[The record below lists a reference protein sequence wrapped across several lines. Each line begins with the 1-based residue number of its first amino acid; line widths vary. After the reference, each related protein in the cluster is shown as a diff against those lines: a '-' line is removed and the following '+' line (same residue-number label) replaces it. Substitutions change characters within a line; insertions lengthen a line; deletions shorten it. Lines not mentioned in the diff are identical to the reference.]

1 MSLLAAAATAL
12 TITIRVY
19 DLYGLPPDQR
29 AEALAVAGETL
40 AHAGVAV
47 TWLDRTR
54 EPDGS
59 RPPACLALLT
69 DGELVVRIQAR
80 SPRGPHVLGTAV
92 VQADG
97 GPNVFASVYAGSVAD
112 KAARSGVWMPTLLG
126 RATAHEI
133 GHLLLGENAH
143 GPHGLMRASWNVKRQ
158 HPSEWRF
165 TEADADRIRQRH
177 LVPTGLLVAALDE

>member
-19 DLYGLPPDQR
+19 DTYGLPPDQR

-47 TWLDRTR
+47 NWLDCTR
-54 EPDGS
+54 HPDGS
-59 RPPACLALLT
+59 RPEACGALLNEN
-69 DGELVVRIQAR
+69 ELVVRIQAR
-80 SPRGPHVLGTAV
+80 SPRGPQVLGTAV

-97 GPNVFASVYAGSVAD
+97 GPNVFASVYAESVAN
-112 KAARSGVWMPTLLG
+112 KASKSGVWIPTLLG

-143 GPHGLMRASWNVKRQ
+143 GPRGLMQASWDVKRL
-158 HPSEWRF
+158 HPSEWQF
-165 TEADADRIRQRH
+165 TDRDAERMLRRH
-177 LVPTGLLVAALDE
+177 MVPTDLLVAALEE